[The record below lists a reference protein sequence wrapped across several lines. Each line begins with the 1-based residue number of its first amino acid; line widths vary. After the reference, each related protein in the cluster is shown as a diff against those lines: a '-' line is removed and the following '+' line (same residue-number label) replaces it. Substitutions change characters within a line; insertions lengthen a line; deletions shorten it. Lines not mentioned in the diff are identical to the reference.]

1 VYVRPR
7 DISLESPIDISQA
20 SRDATR
26 VRREIARLFDGPP
39 ARRVVLAPGGLSALR
54 HFFSVLGVE
63 RLALTAE
70 EYYAPR
76 HFPAITVTSTPTSGI
91 LSRVRKS
98 RPQAVIVSVV
108 SWRGEPLPVGEIFAE
123 IRAQSAS
130 APLLVADYT
139 HAGAIGFP
147 PMTALN
153 ADLVCGDPEKWLLP
167 CGPSKLGFLWM
178 GSPALFRVA
187 RAAFAPF
194 FLAVDARSD
203 PRSARWVDPLEVG
216 RIARW
221 LTDARLTRRKLDAR
235 HQGNLRMKQM
245 LAETLGIDSRGDSS
259 VIWTTARV
267 PTPLR
272 KRLESL
278 GLIWRAGTHAR
289 ILCRAEVGVS
299 GVESVQKRV
308 TKIAPQRTQRTQRF
322 SG

>member
-1 VYVRPR
+1 MLVRPKSTNLDGAIR
-7 DISLESPIDISQA
+7 LTCPPERCARGRKPDPTYNIQTA

-26 VRREIARLFDGPP
+26 VRRDIARLFDGYP
-39 ARRVVLAPGGLSALR
+39 ARRIVLAPGVLSSLR
-54 HFFSVLGVE
+54 HLFSVLGVE

-76 HFPAITVTSTPTSGI
+76 HFPAIQVSCTPASAVLAQI
-91 LSRVRKS
+91 RKS
-98 RPQAVIVSVV
+98 RPQAVVVSVV
-108 SWRGEPLPVGEIFAE
+108 SWRGEPLPVAEIFAE
-123 IRAQSAS
+123 IRAQSAR

-167 CGPSKLGFLWM
+167 RGPSKLGFLWM

-187 RAAFAPF
+187 RAAFAPL
-194 FLAVDARSD
+194 FLAVDAPAD

-221 LTDARLTRRKLDAR
+221 LTDARLTRRKLEAR
-235 HQGNLRMKQM
+235 HQGNLGMKRT
-245 LAETLGIDSRGDSS
+245 LADRLGIDSRGESS
-259 VIWTTARV
+259 VIWTTARI
-267 PTPLR
+267 PAPLR

-278 GLIWRAGTHAR
+278 GLIWRAGTHTR
-289 ILCRAEVGVS
+289 ILCRAEVG
-299 GVESVQKRV
+299 E
-308 TKIAPQRTQRTQRF
+308 I
-322 SG
+322 